1 MNFDEQ
7 IIRKGSKSVKWDQAE
22 SLFLTTDALPMWVA
36 DMDFKAPQV
45 VLDALKE
52 RLDHGV
58 FGYAF
63 QDQETQQAVADWLKR
78 RHGWTI
84 QTDAVT
90 FTPGIVTALSFA
102 VQAFTAP
109 NDEVV
114 IQSPVYTPFYQ
125 MIERNGRIV
134 STNPLK
140 IENNRYMMDFDD
152 LEKKLSRP
160 EAKLMFLCHPHNPSG
175 RAWSKEE
182 LKRVGDL
189 CIQYGVTV
197 VSDEIHSDLMLYGQP
212 HVPFASL
219 SDEIANITVTCIAPS
234 KTFNLAGLQASA
246 IIIYDEEKRTL
257 FTNELQRNGLSKLNA
272 FAIPAMEAAYRHG
285 DEWLDSLVLYLENNM
300 KIAMDYI
307 DEYLPSMR
315 YMKPDASYLLWL
327 DIRDY
332 ELTQAELKRNLL
344 KKGKVILELGNVYG
358 HEGDGFIRMNLGC
371 PAGTVKEGLKR
382 LHQAF
387 TLSSE

>member
-63 QDQETQQAVADWLKR
+63 QDQDTQQAVAEWLKR
-78 RHGWTI
+78 RHGWSI
-84 QTDAVT
+84 QTEAVT

-125 MIERNGRIV
+125 MIERNGRTV

-140 IENNRYMMDFDD
+140 IENNRYLMDFDD

-175 RAWSKEE
+175 RAWTKEE

-189 CIQYGVTV
+189 CVKHGVTV
-197 VSDEIHSDLMLYGQP
+197 VSDEIHSDLMLYGKP

-219 SDEIANITVTCIAPS
+219 SDDIAHITVTCIAPS

-246 IIIYDEEKRTL
+246 IIISDEEKRTL
-257 FTNELQRNGLSKLNA
+257 FTNELQRNGLAKLNA

-285 DEWLDSLVLYLENNM
+285 DEWLDALVLYLESNM
-300 KIAMDYI
+300 KMAMDYI
-307 DEYLPSMR
+307 DEHLPNMR

-332 ELTQAELKRNLL
+332 QFSQAELKRNLL
-344 KKGKVILELGNVYG
+344 KKGKVILELGHVYG
-358 HEGDGFIRMNLGC
+358 HEGDGF
-371 PAGTVKEGLKR
+371 
-382 LHQAF
+382 
-387 TLSSE
+387 